1 MSALPAAKRQQILDL
16 IAEDSSDRHI
26 ACTVGVGV
34 RTVCRY
40 RAGIIPA
47 KPGAATDEHCSHGH
61 PYPANRGT
69 RKNGEN
75 YCTAC
80 RREQTRAWDQRNPRT
95 NHKAK
100 PAPSATSAAPRP
112 TPPPLPAH
120 GDWRTYAACR
130 GEDPELFF
138 PIGKTAA
145 ALRQTEAA
153 RAVCYRCPALEACA
167 RWALDTGQQH
177 GVWGGYDER
186 EIAAIRRKRARR
198 RSKNR
203 RDEVTS

>member
-16 IAEDSSDRHI
+16 IAENFGDRRI

-100 PAPSATSAAPRP
+100 PAPSAPPRP
-112 TPPPLPAH
+112 TPPPLPVH
-120 GDWRTYAACR
+120 GDWRTHALCR
-130 GEDPELFF
+130 GQDPELFF
-138 PIGKTAA
+138 PLGKTAP
-145 ALRQTEAA
+145 ALRQTETA
-153 RAVCYRCPALEACA
+153 RAICYRCPALDPCA
-167 RWALDTGQQH
+167 GWALETGQEH
-177 GVWGGYDER
+177 GVWGGYDEHER
-186 EIAAIRRKRARR
+186 RAALRRRARNPAR
-198 RSKNR
+198 K
-203 RDEVTS
+203 ETAA